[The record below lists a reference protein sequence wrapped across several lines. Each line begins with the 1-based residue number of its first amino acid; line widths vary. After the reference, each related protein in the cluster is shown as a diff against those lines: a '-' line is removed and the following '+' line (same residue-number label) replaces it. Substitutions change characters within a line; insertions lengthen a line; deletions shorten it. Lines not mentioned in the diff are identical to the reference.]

1 MFSKCKITV
10 VKRMFDKELADGHLE
25 GPGSFSACSLV
36 EDCQEFIVDS
46 PFMMPE
52 GLCAWAWADIRPFIL
67 TMAAGGTFRFMK
79 DKNSALA
86 MCTDPLR
93 PVLQEAGFSEFLRQY
108 EMSLQISQEHED

>member
-10 VKRMFDKELADGHLE
+10 IKRMFDKELVENHLE
-25 GPGSFSACSLV
+25 VPGNFSVCNLV
-36 EDCQEFIVDS
+36 EDGQEFVVNS
-46 PFMMPE
+46 PFEMPE

-67 TMAAGGTFRFMK
+67 TMAAGGSFKFMK

-93 PVLQEAGFSEFLRQY
+93 PVIFKITR
-108 EMSLQISQEHED
+108 MD